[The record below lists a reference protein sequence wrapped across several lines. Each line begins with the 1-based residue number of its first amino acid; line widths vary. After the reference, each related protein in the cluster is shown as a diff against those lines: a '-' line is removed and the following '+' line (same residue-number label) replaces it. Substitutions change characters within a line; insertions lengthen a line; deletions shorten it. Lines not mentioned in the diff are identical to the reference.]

1 MRLMTDTRPPR
12 TEGSSTSTGDRTSSG
27 TATITRAYR
36 GGDLVAQGFPLSDVS
51 DHLGTEGC
59 HVWVDFTDPMA
70 DDLSALEDELD
81 LHELAVEDALQDG
94 QRPKIDRYDGH
105 LFTALYDVRFDRASG
120 VLTTSEVKA
129 FVTPRALVTIH
140 HPEFDV
146 DRLQATYD
154 QNHDLA
160 SHGASYLLWGLL
172 DCVVDRHFDA
182 TDALDDEIEGIADD
196 LFDPKPR
203 TVDVQKRSF
212 ALRKSLV
219 QLRRV
224 ASPMREVLNTLLRRD
239 LKEVDTAMQ
248 PYFQD
253 VYDHV
258 LRVAEQNDSLRDL
271 VSTILDTN
279 LNLQSNRMNLIMKKV
294 TSWAAIIAVPT
305 AITGFYGQNVPYPGF
320 QSWAGFVTSCLLIV
334 GVGGL
339 LWWQFKRRD
348 WL

>member
-1 MRLMTDTRPPR
+1 MTTAATETRTP
-12 TEGSSTSTGDRTSSG
+12 TQ
-27 TATITRAYR
+27 TRAYR
-36 GGDLVAQGFPLSDVS
+36 EGRLVAHGFPLADVS
-51 DHLGTEGC
+51 DHLERDCT
-59 HVWVDFTDPMA
+59 VWVDFTDPTAA
-70 DDLSALEDELD
+70 DFAQLEDELD
-81 LHELAVEDALQDG
+81 LHELAVEDALNAG
-94 QRPKIDRYDGH
+94 QRPKIDHYRGH
-105 LFTALYDVRFDRASG
+105 LFAALYDVDLDAGSG

-129 FVTPRALVTIH
+129 FVTPHALVTIH

-146 DRLQATYD
+146 AQLVAAYD
-154 QNHDLA
+154 QNAELA
-160 SHGASYLLWGLL
+160 AHGVSFLLWGLL
-172 DCVVDRHFDA
+172 DTVVDRHFAA
-182 TDALDDEIEGIADD
+182 TDGLDDAIEGIADD
-196 LFDPKPR
+196 LFDPAPR

-224 ASPMREVLNTLLRRD
+224 SAPMREMVNTLLRRD
-239 LKEVDTAMQ
+239 LHDVDPVMQ
-248 PYFQD
+248 PYYQD

-279 LNLQSNRMNLIMKKV
+279 LALQSNRMNDVMKKV

-320 QSWAGFVTSCLLIV
+320 SQVSGFVTSCVLIV
-334 GVGGL
+334 AVGGL
-339 LWWQFKRRD
+339 LWWQFRKRD

>member
-1 MRLMTDTRPPR
+1 MTTAPTETRTP
-12 TEGSSTSTGDRTSSG
+12 TQ
-27 TATITRAYR
+27 TRAYR
-36 GGDLVAQGFPLSDVS
+36 DGRLVAEAFPLAEVS
-51 DHLGTEGC
+51 DHLERDCT
-59 HVWVDFTDPMA
+59 VWVDFTDPTA
-70 DDLSALEDELD
+70 DDLAQLEEELD
-81 LHELAVEDALQDG
+81 LHELAVEDALVGG
-94 QRPKIDRYDGH
+94 QRPKIDHYEGH
-105 LFTALYDVRFDRASG
+105 LFAVLYDV
-120 VLTTSEVKA
+120 
-129 FVTPRALVTIH
+129 ALVTIH

-146 DRLQATYD
+146 AHLAATYD
-154 QNHDLA
+154 QNVELA
-160 SHGASYLLWGLL
+160 AHGVPFLLWGLV
-172 DCVVDRHFDA
+172 DSVVDRHSAA

-196 LFDPKPR
+196 LFDPAPR

-219 QLRRV
+219 LLRRV
-224 ASPMREVLNTLLRRD
+224 SAPMRDLVATLLRRD
-239 LKEVDTAMQ
+239 LHDVDPVMQ

-253 VYDHV
+253 VQDHV

-279 LNLQSNRMNLIMKKV
+279 LALQSNRMNDVMKKV

-320 QSWAGFVTSCLLIV
+320 SQVSGFVTSCVLIV

-339 LWWQFKRRD
+339 LWWQFRKRD